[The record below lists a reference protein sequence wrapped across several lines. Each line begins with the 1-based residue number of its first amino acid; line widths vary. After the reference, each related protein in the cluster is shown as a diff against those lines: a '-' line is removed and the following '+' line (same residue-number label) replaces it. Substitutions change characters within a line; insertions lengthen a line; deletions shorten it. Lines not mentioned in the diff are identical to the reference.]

1 MLFRSDSKKFQLT
14 TPEVKVTVDPES
26 SYLVET
32 RIIQGR
38 KYILIPADGG
48 VEVNGVSIDISD
60 AAPSRD
66 AE

>member
-1 MLFRSDSKKFQLT
+1 M
-14 TPEVKVTVDPES
+14 DPES